1 MRNRARAARRL
12 FKMGEDARARAVLW
26 GTERKMSYKGRRVSS
41 GPPDLPRAL
50 GWVMALGAAIILAVF
65 GAVALDRWPNL
76 TGRFGPRVVAQVG
89 ADGAPEL
96 VVQRDRSGHYVVPG
110 SVNGV
115 AVEFLLDTGAT
126 DVAIPPAL
134 GRQLKLR
141 RGAEVEI
148 ETASDIIPGYLVT
161 LDEVSI
167 GPLSLKR
174 VRGER
179 ERALHPRRGAARHEL
194 PQALRALAERPGAH
208 ATRAR
213 EPLTA
218 DSDGPRG
225 RIAPE
230 S

>member
-12 FKMGEDARARAVLW
+12 FKMGEDARARRVLW
-26 GTERKMSYKGRRVSS
+26 GTERKLSYKGHRVSG

-50 GWVMALGAAIILAVF
+50 GWVMALGAAVVLAVF
-65 GAVALDRWPNL
+65 GAVALDMWPNL
-76 TGRFGPRVVAQVG
+76 TARFGPQVVAQVG

-134 GRQLKLR
+134 ARQLRLT
-141 RGAEVEI
+141 RGVEVEI
-148 ETASDIIPGYLVT
+148 QTASDVIPGYLVT
-161 LDEVSI
+161 LDEVNI

-174 VRGER
+174 VRGSVSEHR
-179 ERALHPRRGAARHEL
+179 IGDQVLLGMSFLRHFELSQRGRSL
-194 PQALRALAERPGAH
+194 TLRAPNR
-208 ATRAR
+208 
-213 EPLTA
+213 
-218 DSDGPRG
+218 
-225 RIAPE
+225 
-230 S
+230 

>member
-12 FKMGEDARARAVLW
+12 FKMGEDARARRMLW

-76 TGRFGPRVVAQVG
+76 TGRFGPQVVAQVG

-148 ETASDIIPGYLVT
+148 ETASDVIPGYLVT

-174 VRGER
+174 VRGSVS
-179 ERALHPRRGAARHEL
+179 ERAIHDEVLLGMSFLRHFEL
-194 PQALRALAERPGAH
+194 AQ
-208 ATRAR
+208 
-213 EPLTA
+213 
-218 DSDGPRG
+218 RG
-225 RIAPE
+225 RTLTLRVPANR
-230 S
+230 